1 MPVRGRTGYVERL
14 IRTLKEEVIWV
25 REFGGLDEA
34 RAAVEEFVRFYNG
47 EYPHSALG
55 YICPDEVRQQWRLLQ
70 NAA

>member
-25 REFGGLDEA
+25 REFGSLDEV
-34 RAAVEEFVRFYNG
+34 RAAMEEFVRFYNG

-55 YICPDEVRQQWRLLQ
+55 CISPDEVRQQWRLLQ